1 MNERGSTGPT
11 DRAGVEVEEVDAR
24 TVVLAIRGEAATL
37 DSDFLFREITGT
49 TAERVVL
56 DLVEARHI
64 ETGAADSL
72 VRSAQTLASEDRRL
86 VIASEDPDLRQA
98 LGLAAGEIIDL
109 AAGRE
114 EALQRL
120 DL

>member
-1 MNERGSTGPT
+1 MTDHTGV
-11 DRAGVEVEEVDAR
+11 DVVAEELDAR
-24 TVVLAIRGEAATL
+24 TVVLAVRGEAAAL
-37 DSDFLFREITGT
+37 DGDFLFREVTGT

-64 ETGAADSL
+64 EMGAADSL
-72 VRSAQTLASEDRRL
+72 VRCAQALAAEDRRL

-98 LGLAAGEIIDL
+98 LGLAAGEIVDL

-114 EALQRL
+114 EALERL
-120 DL
+120 GS